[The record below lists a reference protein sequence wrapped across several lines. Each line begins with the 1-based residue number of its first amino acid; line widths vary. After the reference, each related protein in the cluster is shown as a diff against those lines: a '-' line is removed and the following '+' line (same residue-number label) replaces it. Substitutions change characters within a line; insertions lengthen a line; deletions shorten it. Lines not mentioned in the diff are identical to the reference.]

1 MVVVMVAAGHERR
14 RSACHSWDVIII
26 SITIIVAVVSGTPNT
41 TAQIRNVRYDR
52 RGGVGRGRSGR
63 CGRGIGGAGGDH
75 EVLAVSNCRSSSV
88 TSRITS
94 VGYTSWSA
102 DHSVL
107 SGPSSFTR
115 RCNNNGSCS
124 SGRSSTTTA
133 GMGTTITIIPTKSVL
148 FT

>member
-26 SITIIVAVVSGTPNT
+26 SVTIIVAVVSGTPNT

-52 RGGVGRGRSGR
+52 RGGVGRGRSDR

-75 EVLAVSNCRSSSV
+75 EVLAVSNCRRSSV

-94 VGYTSWSA
+94 VGCTSWSA

-107 SGPSSFTR
+107 SSFAR

-133 GMGTTITIIPTKSVL
+133 GMGTTITIIPYKSVL